1 MGFHTIK
8 NAARAA
14 IFLGL
19 GLATGAARAA
29 KTTAD
34 AVFNMPEGVTPTSHD
49 VYGIHMMVFW
59 WCVGIGIV
67 VFGAMILSLF
77 MFRHSKG
84 AKAAQFHDSTALEIA
99 WTIAPVIILVAM
111 AIPAAKTLVRMTDA
125 SDPDMSIKIT
135 GYQWKWQYDYLQDG
149 FSFFSMLTASSDQA
163 SQLRSGIDP
172 NSVPNYLRDVDH
184 PLVVPTGEKIRLL
197 ITSDDVIHSWWMP
210 DFGGKTDANPGFVN
224 LTWIK
229 VEEPGV
235 YRGACAELCGRWHG
249 FMPIVVVAKTPTDYQ
264 AWVKATKAANG
275 KYVSPYDGS
284 LEDTGGPV
292 TFDTTNYNSV
302 MGTPT
307 GAAVPTGVS
316 VSPPAAASPN
326 AGAVGQSENTNN
338 AKPPAAAPVAAAAVK
353 WDMQIAMDKGKQVY
367 AQNCAACHMPD
378 GTGNPEMGA
387 PAFHTSTIA
396 NGPVAAHILRVLK
409 GKGAMPAWGN
419 MLNDM
424 DIAAVITFERNSF
437 GNHKGD
443 VVKPSDVA
451 AAR

>member
-1 MGFHTIK
+1 MGFQTIK
-8 NAARAA
+8 NLARAA
-14 IFLGL
+14 ILLGL

-34 AVFNMPEGVTPTSHD
+34 AVFNLPEGVTPTSHE
-49 VYGIHMMVFW
+49 VYGLHMMVFW
-59 WCVGIGIV
+59 WCVGIGVV
-67 VFGAMILSLF
+67 VFGAMIFSLF
-77 MFRHSKG
+77 AFRRSKG
-84 AKAAQFHDSTALEIA
+84 AKAAHFHDSQFLEIA
-99 WTIAPVIILVAM
+99 WTIVPVIILVIM
-111 AIPAAKTLVRMTDA
+111 VIPAAKTLVRMTDA
-125 SDPDMSIKIT
+125 SDPEMSIKIT

-149 FSFFSMLTASSDQA
+149 FSFFSMLSASSDQA
-163 SQLRSGIDP
+163 SQLRSGVDP
-172 NSVPNYLRDVDH
+172 ASVPNYLRDVDH
-184 PLVVPTGEKIRLL
+184 PLVIPTGEKIRLL
-197 ITSDDVIHSWWMP
+197 LTSDDVIHSWWMP

-249 FMPIVVVAKTPTDYQ
+249 FMPVVVVAKKPADYQ
-264 AWVKATKAANG
+264 AWVKAMKAAKG
-275 KYVSPYDGS
+275 KYVSPFDGS
-284 LEDTGGPV
+284 LEDVGSPV
-292 TFDTTNYNSV
+292 VFDTTNYNSM

-307 GAAVPTGVS
+307 GAAVPTGTKLGS
-316 VSPPAAASPN
+316 APAAAAPN
-326 AGAVGQSENTNN
+326 AGAVGQ
-338 AKPPAAAPVAAAAVK
+338 APAPAPVAPAAPAAASAAK
-353 WDMQIAMDKGKQVY
+353 WDMQTAMDKGKQVY
-367 AQNCAACHMPD
+367 AQNCAACHQPD

-387 PAFHTSTIA
+387 PAFHTSAIA
-396 NGPVAAHILRVLK
+396 NGPVAAHIQRVLK

>member
-1 MGFHTIK
+1 MGFHSIK

-19 GLATGAARAA
+19 GLATGAAHAA

-34 AVFNMPEGVTPTSHD
+34 AFWNMPEGVTPTSHD
-49 VYGIHMMVFW
+49 VYSIHMMVFW
-59 WCVGIGIV
+59 WCVGIGVV
-67 VFGAMILSLF
+67 VFGAMIFSLF

-84 AKAAQFHDSTALEIA
+84 AKAAQFHDSTTLEIA

-149 FSFFSMLTASSDQA
+149 FSFFSMLAASSDQA

-172 NSVPNYLRDVDH
+172 ATVPNYLRDVDH

-224 LTWIK
+224 LSWIK

-249 FMPIVVVAKTPTDYQ
+249 FMPIVVVAKTPADYQ
-264 AWVKATKAANG
+264 AWVKAMKAANG

-284 LEDTGGPV
+284 LEDNGGPV

-307 GAAVPTGVS
+307 AAAVPAGS
-316 VSPPAAASPN
+316 APAAA
-326 AGAVGQSENTNN
+326 VGQAPAPAPTT
-338 AKPPAAAPVAAAAVK
+338 AAPAAAATSAK
-353 WDMQIAMDKGKQVY
+353 WDMQTAMDKGKQVY

-378 GTGNPEMGA
+378 GSGNIEIGA
-387 PAFHTSTIA
+387 PAFHASTIA
-396 NGPVAAHILRVLK
+396 NGPVAAHIQRVLK